1 MARPETQPPTPSPT
15 PTPTPASVTVK
26 RLDGGSLRALAHPL
40 RARIVGSLRG
50 SGPATATILAERLG
64 ESSGATSYHLRVLAD
79 HGFVVDEPARN
90 RGRERW
96 WRAAQ
101 DMTSWRPEQFVDDP
115 DERAAEQWLA
125 GFHSRE
131 TMKWLDDWLAQRP
144 SYDPAWVAVSDQSDY
159 RLVMTPGQVRAMVD
173 ELHEVIG
180 RHLDQAGGARPEPDA
195 LPADAR
201 PIRLLLFAFPRDDQG
216 AR

>member
-1 MARPETQPPTPSPT
+1 MSDAPTHQPT

-40 RARIVGSLRG
+40 RVRILGLLR
-50 SGPATATILAERLG
+50 SRGPATATILGERLG
-64 ESSGATSYHLRVLAD
+64 ESSGATSYHLRVLAE
-79 HGFVVDEPARN
+79 HGFVVDEPTRN

-101 DMTSWRPEQFVDDP
+101 DMTSWQPEQFLDDP
-115 DERAAEQWLA
+115 DEQAAEQWLS

-144 SYDPAWVAVSDQSDY
+144 SYDPTWVAVADQSDY
-159 RLVMTPGQVRAMVD
+159 RLVMSPDQVRAMLD

-180 RHLDQAGGARPEPDA
+180 RYVDAAGGARPDPAA

-201 PIRLLLFAFPRDDQG
+201 PLRLLLFAFPRDDEG